1 MTNPAIIFD
10 LDGTLWDSTHRIR
23 DIWNAVIE
31 KETGAPSRLTREDI
45 CSIMGKTME
54 DIAAAIFPDLPLS
67 ERATLMDLCGQ
78 AENEYLRVNGAILYE
93 GLEDTLKNL
102 SADYKLFIVSNCQ
115 DGYVNAF
122 LEAHKLEKYFSDIE
136 MYGRTGMPKWDNI
149 RLLMERN
156 SLTEAVYVGDTQGD
170 QKAARLA
177 GIPFI
182 HAAYGFG
189 TVSDPD
195 GIIHH
200 FTELPSVMEHFPK
213 RERTN
218 LYEIH

>member
-1 MTNPAIIFD
+1 MTTPSIIFD
-10 LDGTLWDSTHRIR
+10 LDGTLWDSTRSIR

-31 KETGAPSRLTREDI
+31 RETGAPSHLTREDI
-45 CSIMGKTME
+45 CGIMGKTME
-54 DIAAAIFPDLPLS
+54 DIAAAIFPHRSLS
-67 ERATLMDLCGQ
+67 ERTRLMDLCGR
-78 AENEYLRVNGAILYE
+78 AENEQLRKTGAILYE
-93 GLEDTLKNL
+93 GLEETLKTL

-115 DGYVNAF
+115 DGYVDAF
-122 LEAHKLEKYFSDIE
+122 LEAHKLTEYFSDIE

-156 SLTEAVYVGDTQGD
+156 SLTTAVYVGDTAGD
-170 QKAARLA
+170 QKAAKLA

-195 GIIHH
+195 GVIR
-200 FTELPSVMEHFPK
+200 HFPDLPTVM
-213 RERTN
+213 RQFSNT
-218 LYEIH
+218 